1 MKTNECE
8 STANR
13 IRYKGAKAV
22 SDMLKVNTTLTM
34 LDLVGEQR
42 KQKKN
47 EQKKWHHK
55 WLFETGNKFGEK
67 GEKVLKEGWG
77 SHEGDLEL

>member
-13 IRYKGAKAV
+13 IKYKGAKAV

-34 LDLVGEQR
+34 LDLVGE
-42 KQKKN
+42 
-47 EQKKWHHK
+47 
-55 WLFETGNKFGEK
+55 
-67 GEKVLKEGWG
+67 
-77 SHEGDLEL
+77 